1 MSEPKYSC
9 SACAVSLPAGS
20 FSKSQVNKLEHKK
33 VQSIKCMVCTE
44 RAVVAQ
50 DGAPKVK
57 VEKQQVVLEN
67 KPEKAKAKSSSYDP
81 SLMYIKSPDKTPI
94 IADAVEFA
102 KSFGLGYNVK
112 IGPTS
117 GWRTVVKLAVRGVVR
132 QNKNGDDYISTT
144 MGLFKP
150 GSHNVVSCTDS
161 PAHHVTINKA
171 LVRIEQARRRAGVE
185 GYIEGTGYEAGLNS
199 DGVHKNC
206 FLKYVLLTLA
216 RQSNKVQL
224 SLVWNT
230 EPTGHAAGETALA
243 KLVSELLSPPSS
255 GRKNVG
261 SVPETSDLFHSVW
274 VNYNPSSRYNNAIT
288 GRGDDAWKL
297 FFGER
302 YAREVVATP
311 MENPPQLMFPPFVFR
326 QANIC
331 AFTNIICNVRT
342 WIQDMVDQ
350 KYTTAAKNTQD
361 TKKRRLVQASV
372 ESESSDVRGVKC
384 VELYAGVG
392 TIGLNCLD
400 LLTELNC
407 SDENPHN
414 LACFEAA
421 RLSMQPESVRN
432 RAAYRSE
439 PAGAVASS
447 GGLRGYELIL
457 VDPPRK
463 GLDEEV
469 LQAMLHHDNNSTT
482 NASSNS
488 NHTDGKGK
496 KRAAQSKSGSSEG
509 VINAKRLIYV
519 SCGFPAFKRDAAR
532 LTGTSPGAS
541 SSAIGGNDNDSVR
554 HWKLVHMEGHVL
566 FPGSDHIETLAIF
579 DRL

>member
-1 MSEPKYSC
+1 MSEPRYSC
-9 SACAVSLPAGS
+9 SSCAASLPASS

-57 VEKQQVVLEN
+57 VEKQPVVLES
-67 KPEKAKAKSSSYDP
+67 KPDKVKAKSSSYDP
-81 SLMYIKSPDKTPI
+81 SLFYIKSPDKTPI

-161 PAHHVTINKA
+161 PAHHITINKA

-185 GYIEGTGYEAGLNS
+185 GYIEGTGYEAGANS
-199 DGVHKNC
+199 EGAHKNS

-230 EPTGHAAGETALA
+230 EPTGHAAGEAALT

-255 GRKNVG
+255 GRNTG
-261 SVPETSDLFHSVW
+261 SLPETSDLFHSVW

-288 GRGDDAWKL
+288 GRGDNAWKL

-331 AFTNIICNVRT
+331 AFTNIICNVRH

-350 KYTTAAKNTQD
+350 KYNNASSNAQESS
-361 TKKRRLVQASV
+361 KKRKLPLSSA
-372 ESESSDVRGVKC
+372 ESSADVRGVKC

-447 GGLRGYELIL
+447 GGLKGYELIL

-469 LQAMLHHDNNSTT
+469 LQAMLHYDSPAAAMSHS
-482 NASSNS
+482 
-488 NHTDGKGK
+488 HTDGKSK
-496 KRAAQSKSGSSEG
+496 KRAAQSESTSTESL
-509 VINAKRLIYV
+509 INAKRLIYV

-532 LTGTSPGAS
+532 LTGISPAGSS
-541 SSAIGGNDNDSVR
+541 SSAGNNDKENVR